1 MVATGATE
9 ESEED
14 AEVSLDLARTFAKEK
29 NLQLVTCDVEDGD
42 RVDTAFAT
50 LIDII
55 MSNILPSTL
64 GGQYLCTGNCIMN
77 LLNTESRVLNNY

>member
-1 MVATGATE
+1 MVLVATGATE

-14 AEVSLDLARTFAKEK
+14 TEVSLDLARHFAKEK

-42 RVDTAFAT
+42 KVDTAFAT

-55 MSNILPSTL
+55 MSSILPSGL
-64 GGQYLCTGNCIMN
+64 GGQHLH
-77 LLNTESRVLNNY
+77 V